1 MVDYLLGEGI
11 YEIINKDE
19 LEKLRGRLVR
29 LFWILGKEEIA
40 VVTCSQETA
49 MLLYLFRK
57 ELKIENEIEMDDG
70 TYYLSEL
77 PIEIDSDIEFGKVVT
92 GYELL

>member
-1 MVDYLLGEGI
+1 MVDYLLSERI
-11 YEIINKDE
+11 HEIINKDE
-19 LEKLRGRLVR
+19 LEKLRSRLVK
-29 LFWILGKEEIA
+29 LFYILGKEEIA

-57 ELKIENEIEMDDG
+57 ELKIENEIELEDG
-70 TYYLSEL
+70 NYYLSEL
-77 PIEIDSDIEFGKVVT
+77 PIEIDEYIEFGKVVT